1 MMQNAFKLVDRHVF
15 TVSAKLYIERALN
28 QMVQHAFHGKP
39 ESRVTKEA
47 KTLLHQLTLN
57 GTLFTDNPI
66 YDLGHRAGG
75 GKEAKLFDGFKL
87 LMLCMQRYSL
97 APQNYYMQ
105 AIKGRGN

>member
-1 MMQNAFKLVDRHVF
+1 
-15 TVSAKLYIERALN
+15 
-28 QMVQHAFHGKP
+28 MVQHAFHGKP

-75 GKEAKLFDGFKL
+75 GKEAKLFDCFKL
-87 LMLCMQRYSL
+87 LMFCMQRYAL